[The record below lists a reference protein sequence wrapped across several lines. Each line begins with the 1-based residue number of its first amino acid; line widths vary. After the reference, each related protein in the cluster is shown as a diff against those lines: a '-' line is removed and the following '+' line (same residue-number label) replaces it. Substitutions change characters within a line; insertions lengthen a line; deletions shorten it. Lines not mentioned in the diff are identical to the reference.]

1 MSSPPSV
8 ANNNGTQSVSLFIE
22 LRSLFTQALSR
33 ELETEIIKNQNAR
46 DELYNL
52 LDNTY
57 YVDSNRYKI
66 DHTTTDLEDSD

>member
-1 MSSPPSV
+1 LSSPPSV

-33 ELETEIIKNQNAR
+33 ELDTEIIKNQNAR

>member
-1 MSSPPSV
+1 LSSPPSV